1 MPQESIEKN
10 KNNKESKDNKIC
22 FEYLEQG
29 KIDKVLDYLGSNPN
43 CVNQID
49 KKTNLT
55 LIEFSIKKGYEN
67 LVFKLLEINQ
77 FDLNIQGHNPLRMA
91 IEHGF
96 TNLAEKMLS
105 LNANVNDY
113 EEGKDSILKLAL
125 DSEYFSLASKIID
138 KGAEINAR
146 DSRGWTLLI
155 WAAFHGRLNIIDFLL
170 TRVSQIKNLIKPRY
184 TLVLMLFKNL
194 Y

>member
-10 KNNKESKDNKIC
+10 KNNKESKDSKIC

-138 KGAEINAR
+138 KGAEI
-146 DSRGWTLLI
+146 L
-155 WAAFHGRLNIIDFLL
+155 
-170 TRVSQIKNLIKPRY
+170 Q
-184 TLVLMLFKNL
+184 NL
-194 Y
+194 YKYSGGNLEKFLKTITQKGDASI